1 MSAALPAQP
10 AGSPGRC
17 PPAAPGRLERLESL
31 LPLGV
36 IEASHFTAS
45 LVGVALLI
53 LSQGLARRLD
63 AAFYLRAGAIG
74 TGIVTSLLKRF
85 ARE

>member
-1 MSAALPAQP
+1 M
-10 AGSPGRC
+10 
-17 PPAAPGRLERLESL
+17 
-31 LPLGV
+31 
-36 IEASHFTAS
+36 
-45 LVGVALLI
+45 ALLI